1 VNSAPYFYEYEE
13 TIPLLFTNNSE
24 ITGAESKKRE
34 RFLVTIDELL
44 QKSTY
49 LIMSDSF
56 FFIEFLV
63 ESTRCKHKQTDI
75 FEVSKESD
83 SHVERRILFISF
95 IVFYFWK

>member
-24 ITGAESKKRE
+24 ITGAESKKKRE

-56 FFIEFLV
+56 FL
-63 ESTRCKHKQTDI
+63 
-75 FEVSKESD
+75 
-83 SHVERRILFISF
+83 
-95 IVFYFWK
+95 